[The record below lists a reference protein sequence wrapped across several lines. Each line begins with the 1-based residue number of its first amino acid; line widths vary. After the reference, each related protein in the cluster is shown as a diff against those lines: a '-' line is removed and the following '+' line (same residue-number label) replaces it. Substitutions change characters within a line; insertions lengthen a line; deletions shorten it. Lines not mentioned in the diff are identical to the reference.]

1 MGKKQDSHKNKKKMT
16 TKEKKALNHAKLM
29 EFKAKGSSSV
39 QFNQQEDKKAA

>member
-1 MGKKQDSHKNKKKMT
+1 MGKKGSEHKQKKKLT

-29 EFKAKGSSSV
+29 EFKAKGTSSV

>member
-1 MGKKQDSHKNKKKMT
+1 MGKKGSDNKQKKKLT

-29 EFKAKGSSSV
+29 EFKAKGTSSV